1 MIATALIAYL
11 IHLTGVIASKTG
23 LFLQKVSHIEK
34 EKRQVQLEDDDTFLR
49 VSSNSMVKNKTPVYY
64 NVKWCFGT
72 FLIFAGCLA
81 QAIVLP
87 WVDLVLISTNSVSA
101 IAYNT
106 FLSIK
111 CLGEKFISK
120 YDVPAFLFM
129 GTGGVTIL
137 MLSSTTEKV
146 FTREMIIGIL
156 TSNRNLFFGFGVLV
170 FLILTIIYM
179 IIFDE

>member
-1 MIATALIAYL
+1 
-11 IHLTGVIASKTG
+11 
-23 LFLQKVSHIEK
+23 
-34 EKRQVQLEDDDTFLR
+34 
-49 VSSNSMVKNKTPVYY
+49 MVKNKTPVYC
-64 NVKWCFGT
+64 NGKWCLGT
-72 FLIFAGCLA
+72 FLIFAGSLVM
-81 QAIVLP
+81 AIALP

-137 MLSSTTEKV
+137 MLSSTSEKV
-146 FTREMIIGIL
+146 FTKEMIFGIL
-156 TSNRNLFFGFGVLV
+156 TSNRNLLFGSGVLV
-170 FLILTIIYM
+170 FLILTIICM
-179 IIFDE
+179 EIFDD